1 MTTLNRMAFFIV
13 IVASISTAWAR
24 TDLAG
29 ELKGAQEAL
38 SAGKYDEAY
47 PLYLSFAQQGNSLAQ
62 FTTGMFHQLGWGTIP
77 VDPAVACDWFEKS
90 AAGHIPTATHYLAE
104 CFQQGIGRTP
114 DPAAAA
120 LWYERAAE
128 LGHYMSLCS
137 LAELY
142 MRGEGVAKDP
152 EKGLALCMKAAEKGA
167 VAARVQVGGYL
178 LEGDDSIRD
187 LEAAHSWFE
196 SAADVSPEAMYYLGR
211 IHREG
216 LGTAPVP
223 EEARYWFELAAGR
236 GYVPAYFQTA
246 RLYFEIS
253 PDIQTQRLSADDLAK
268 TYLWLS
274 ATALSSQDPMEL
286 EQTRVMLDQVLAV
299 MPPTW
304 VPTLDERVAA
314 HLHKGKVAASPP

>member
-1 MTTLNRMAFFIV
+1 MTILNSMAFFIV
-13 IVASISTAWAR
+13 VVASVSTAQAR
-24 TDLAG
+24 TDLAA
-29 ELKGAQEAL
+29 ELKAAQEAL
-38 SAGKYDEAY
+38 SAGKYDAAY

-62 FTTGMFHQLGWGTIP
+62 FTVGMFHELGWGSLTI
-77 VDPAVACDWFEKS
+77 DPATACDWFEKS
-90 AAGHIPTATHYLAE
+90 AEGNIPTATHFLAQ
-104 CFQQGIGRTP
+104 CFATGIGRP
-114 DPAAAA
+114 RDPATAA
-120 LWYERAAE
+120 LWYERAAG

-152 EKGLALCMKAAEKGA
+152 EKGLALCRQAAEQGA
-167 VAARVQVGGYL
+167 LPARVQVGRYL
-178 LEGDDSIRD
+178 LEGDDGIRD
-187 LEAAHSWFE
+187 LQAAHDWFE

-216 LGTAPVP
+216 LGTAPMP
-223 EEARYWFELAAGR
+223 EEARAWFELAASR

-253 PDIQTQRLSADDLAK
+253 PDIQTQRLSPDDLAK

-274 ATALSSQDPMEL
+274 ATALSSQDPTEL
-286 EQTRVMLDQVLAV
+286 EQTRLMLDQVFAI

-314 HLHKGKVAASPP
+314 HLDKNKVATSSQ